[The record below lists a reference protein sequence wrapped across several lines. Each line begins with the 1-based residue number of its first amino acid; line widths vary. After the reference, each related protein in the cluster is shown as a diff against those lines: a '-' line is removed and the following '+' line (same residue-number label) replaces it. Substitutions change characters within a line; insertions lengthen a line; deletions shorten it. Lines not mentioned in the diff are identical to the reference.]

1 MLLPSLTLEEMRK
14 RVREAS
20 ALLRVAQQ
28 HARDAGEDLS
38 KSEHASARIQSICK
52 EVEELLPG
60 MHGPQPPDA
69 QLEAALAGL
78 KELMLAQGVP
88 VDEAEAEEGEP
99 AEGELAE
106 GEPDTDVDEGDEGD
120 EDEGTLEDEETEEDE
135 EYELEIDYAKLAA
148 AIENEALMSRF
159 PEPGRELF
167 RQAARYLVE
176 ANERQVLFQGVIADF
191 EKLTALTEQNVS
203 ETQKKLAMALTLEEL
218 KGKRKG

>member
-78 KELMLAQGVP
+78 KELMLAQGAP
-88 VDEAEAEEGEP
+88 VEGAEAED
-99 AEGELAE
+99 
-106 GEPDTDVDEGDEGD
+106 GEPDTEVDEGDDDEETQDD
-120 EDEGTLEDEETEEDE
+120 EDEEV
-135 EYELEIDYAKLAA
+135 ELEIDYAKLAA

>member
-78 KELMLAQGVP
+78 KELMLAQGAP
-88 VDEAEAEEGEP
+88 VEGAEAED
-99 AEGELAE
+99 
-106 GEPDTDVDEGDEGD
+106 GEPDTEVDEGDDD
-120 EDEGTLEDEETEEDE
+120 EETQDDEDEETQEDE
-135 EYELEIDYAKLAA
+135 E
-148 AIENEALMSRF
+148 
-159 PEPGRELF
+159 
-167 RQAARYLVE
+167 VE
-176 ANERQVLFQGVIADF
+176 
-191 EKLTALTEQNVS
+191 
-203 ETQKKLAMALTLEEL
+203 
-218 KGKRKG
+218 

>member
-52 EVEELLPG
+52 EVEDLLPG
-60 MHGPQPPDA
+60 MHGPQPPDE
-69 QLEAALAGL
+69 QLEAAMAGL
-78 KELMLAQGVP
+78 KQLMP
-88 VDEAEAEEGEP
+88 EAAEEPVEEADTDVEEETTQAAGD
-99 AEGELAE
+99 EL
-106 GEPDTDVDEGDEGD
+106 DTDVDEGD
-120 EDEGTLEDEETEEDE
+120 DEELEEDV
-135 EYELEIDYAKLAA
+135 LEIDYAKLAS

-159 PEPGRELF
+159 PEPGRALF
-167 RQAARYLVE
+167 RQAARYLIE

-218 KGKRKG
+218 KAKRKG